1 MCLSGELTLLRELD
15 KWLGV
20 VSLPEHILKANSETH
35 TRERESMEAYWLIWS
50 ECAGSCAEYSMDW
63 MKT

>member
-20 VSLPEHILKANSETH
+20 VSLPEHILKANYETH

-50 ECAGSCAEYSMDW
+50 ESVLEAVLNIQWTG
-63 MKT
+63 